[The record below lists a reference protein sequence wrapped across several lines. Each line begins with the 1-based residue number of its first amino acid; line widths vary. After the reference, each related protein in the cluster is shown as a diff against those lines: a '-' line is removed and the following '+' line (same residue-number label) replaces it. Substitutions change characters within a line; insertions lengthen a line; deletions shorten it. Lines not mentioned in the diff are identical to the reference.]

1 MRNGIIICEE
11 CNKLELKLENKHIK
25 KKLLEELEDY
35 KSKFNAY
42 FQLYGNLNID

>member
-35 KSKFNAY
+35 KLLNAVA
-42 FQLYGNLNID
+42 